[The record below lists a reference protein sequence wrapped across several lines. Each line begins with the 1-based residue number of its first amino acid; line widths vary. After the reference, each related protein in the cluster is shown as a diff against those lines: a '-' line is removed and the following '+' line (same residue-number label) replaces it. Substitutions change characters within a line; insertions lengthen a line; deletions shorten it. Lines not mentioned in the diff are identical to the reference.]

1 MTSRTGRV
9 TAGAGKGLAVAASS
23 FAGVAAAAHLVP
35 SIVSLGTWTRL
46 RVLPGG
52 WCRWRG
58 PDVPAVALTFDD
70 GPDPVTTPL
79 VLDRLDQ
86 LGLRATF
93 FSLGERVDAYPELV
107 REVVRRGHRV
117 GSHGY
122 RHEHHL
128 ARSPRWVDADLA
140 AGVAALG
147 RAAAIRPRW
156 YRPPYGQSSGA
167 TLAAAKR
174 HGVELVLWSAWGRE
188 WAVGSAAA
196 VTDNV
201 VPALAGGAIVL
212 LHDSDVSSPPGSA
225 ARALEALGPI
235 AEALDR
241 RGLAAVTLDE
251 LVSAR

>member
-1 MTSRTGRV
+1 MTGRTGRV
-9 TAGAGKGLAVAASS
+9 TAGAGKRLAVAGATLG
-23 FAGVAAAAHLVP
+23 AAVAAAHLVP
-35 SIVSLGTWTRL
+35 SVVSLGTWTRL
-46 RVLPGG
+46 RALPGG

-70 GPDPVTTPL
+70 GPDPVTTPV

-93 FSLGERVDAYPELV
+93 FCLGERADAHPELV
-107 REVVRRGHRV
+107 GEILRRGHRI

-128 ARSPRWVDADLA
+128 ARSPRWVDADLD
-140 AGVAALG
+140 AGLAALG
-147 RAAAIRPRW
+147 RAGGVRPRW

-174 HGVELVLWSAWGRE
+174 HGVELRALVGVGAGVGRRI
-188 WAVGSAAA
+188 GQRRRRQRR
-196 VTDNV
+196 
-201 VPALAGGAIVL
+201 PALAGGAIVL
-212 LHDSDVSSPPGSA
+212 LHDSDMTSPPGSA
-225 ARALEALGPI
+225 ARAVEALGPI

-251 LVSAR
+251 LVGGA

>member
-1 MTSRTGRV
+1 MVSARAGRLV
-9 TAGAGKGLAVAASS
+9 ASAAGFAAAGAAAVH
-23 FAGVAAAAHLVP
+23 FVP
-35 SIVSLGTWTRL
+35 SVVSLGPWTRL
-46 RVLPGG
+46 RALPRG

-70 GPDPVTTPL
+70 GPDPSMTPL

-93 FSLGERVDAYPELV
+93 FCLGERADAHPHLV
-107 REVVRRGHRV
+107 AEIVQRGHGV
-117 GSHGY
+117 GCHGF

-140 AGVAALG
+140 AGIAALG
-147 RAAAIRPRW
+147 RATAAWPRW

-167 TLAAAKR
+167 TLAAARR

-188 WAVGSAAA
+188 WAVARAS
-196 VTDNV
+196 DV
-201 VPALAGGAIVL
+201 VACVRPGLVGGAIVL
-212 LHDSDVSSPPGSA
+212 LHDSDATSPPGSA

-235 AEALDR
+235 ADELHG
-241 RGLAAVTLDE
+241 RGLSAVTLDT
-251 LVSAR
+251 LVGGG